1 MEPVSMVW
9 RAMANAIA
17 AIVGPEMIVLRA
29 LITGRAAMI
38 AMRVPMDG
46 LMEPDPAVVKGIP
59 LKFG

>member
-1 MEPVSMVW
+1 MVW

>member
-1 MEPVSMVW
+1 MVW

-29 LITGRAAMI
+29 QITGRAAMI

-46 LMEPDPAVVKGIP
+46 LMEPHRAAVKGIP